1 MKTNYQSFVDRI
13 DAENTYD
20 GLKKL
25 ETSLDRL
32 YNAGIFSVSE
42 FKRLDTK
49 ILNKLVDM
57 CWR

>member
-1 MKTNYQSFVDRI
+1 MTNYQSFIGRI
-13 DAENTYD
+13 EKENTYD

-32 YNAGIFSVSE
+32 YDAGIFSVSE

>member
-1 MKTNYQSFVDRI
+1 MTTNYSSFVERI
-13 DAENTYD
+13 ESENTYK

-49 ILNKLVDM
+49 ILNKLVSI